1 MYARVCGSAE
11 TVFRGSVTVK
21 MSMLT
26 ANKKTN
32 IDDNSPLM
40 SAVTGPK
47 PMNQTRPDAEY
58 DEEDDLVTSRSTAT
72 GSPPPVSGTI
82 GNSAG
87 TKPCLLHNK

>member
-1 MYARVCGSAE
+1 
-11 TVFRGSVTVK
+11 
-21 MSMLT
+21 MLT
-26 ANKKTN
+26 ANKMAN
-32 IDDNSPLM
+32 IEDDGALM

-47 PMNQTRPDAEY
+47 LMNQTRPDSEY

-87 TKPCLLHNK
+87 TNYLS